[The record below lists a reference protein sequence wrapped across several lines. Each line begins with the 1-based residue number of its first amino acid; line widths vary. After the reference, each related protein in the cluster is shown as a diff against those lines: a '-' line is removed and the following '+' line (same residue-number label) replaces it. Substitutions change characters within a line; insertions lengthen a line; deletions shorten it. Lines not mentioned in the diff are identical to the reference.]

1 VTFESF
7 SEKET
12 FEIGKKLG
20 ETALPGSIYALVGD
34 LGVGKPV
41 IAKGVAE
48 GLGVVEDIVS
58 PTFTIV
64 REYSGRLPYYHFD
77 IYRIEDEEELLE
89 IGWDEYI
96 GLGGVCLVEWAD
108 LVEEAMP
115 PDTIWVR
122 IGKDLAKG
130 VDYRKITIEGS
141 VYDHLG
147 N

>member
-1 VTFESF
+1 MTFESF

-34 LGVGKPV
+34 LGVGKTV

-130 VDYRKITIEGS
+130 VEYRKITIEGS

>member
-1 VTFESF
+1 MTFESF

-34 LGVGKPV
+34 LGVGKTV

>member
-1 VTFESF
+1 MTLESY

-12 FEIGKKLG
+12 LEIGKQLG
-20 ETALPGSIYALVGD
+20 EAALPSSIYALVGD
-34 LGVGKPV
+34 LGVGKTV
-41 IAKGVAE
+41 LAKGMAS
-48 GLGVVEDIVS
+48 GLGVEEDIVS

-96 GLGGVCLVEWAD
+96 GLGGVCLIEWAD
-108 LVEEAMP
+108 LVPEAMP
-115 PDTIWVR
+115 KDTIWVR
-122 IGKDLAKG
+122 IEKDLAKG
-130 VDYRKITIEGS
+130 VNYRKITIEGPF
-141 VYDHLG
+141 YDHIG

>member
-1 VTFESF
+1 MTLESY

-12 FEIGKKLG
+12 LEIGKKLG
-20 ETALPGSIYALVGD
+20 EAALPSSIYALVGD
-34 LGVGKPV
+34 LGVGKTV
-41 IAKGVAE
+41 LAKGMAS
-48 GLGVVEDIVS
+48 GLGVEEDIVS

-96 GLGGVCLVEWAD
+96 GLGGVCLIEWAD
-108 LVEEAMP
+108 LVPEAMP
-115 PDTIWVR
+115 KDTIWVR
-122 IGKDLAKG
+122 IEKDLAKG
-130 VDYRKITIEGS
+130 VNYRKITIEGS
-141 VYDHLG
+141 FYDHIG

>member
-1 VTFESF
+1 MTLESY

-12 FEIGKKLG
+12 LEIGKQLG
-20 ETALPGSIYALVGD
+20 EAALPSSIYALVGD
-34 LGVGKPV
+34 LGVGKTV
-41 IAKGVAE
+41 LAKGMAN
-48 GLGVVEDIVS
+48 GLGVEEDIVS

-96 GLGGVCLVEWAD
+96 GLGGVCLIEWAD
-108 LVEEAMP
+108 LVPEAMP
-115 PDTIWVR
+115 KDTIWVR
-122 IGKDLAKG
+122 IEKDLAKG
-130 VDYRKITIEGS
+130 VNYRKITIEGS
-141 VYDHLG
+141 FYDHTG